1 MISREKLIK
10 SLGNSKFK
18 SIQLPNNGNYLQKSY
33 LDNKKLEFDSILKKL
48 NLLKE
53 NSNILNVIP
62 QIKNQLE
69 SHYQESI
76 IQENKTSTNNRKI
89 NYDNYL
95 NYSENDK
102 VNLPDLL
109 NKIFYDKTLNHNYLN
124 DKIFLYGVK
133 NPESFY
139 KSVIILTNIE
149 FIVKNKY
156 ESNQDLLTYKNM
168 IAYTLE
174 NHYYKKNFKL
184 FPEKFFSP
192 QKAIKNI
199 LNKENY
205 TDIGIIQYT
214 CMHLEKNLLIFNLSQ
229 KSFSYYSYHLNNSNI
244 DNSNIDNNNNHNCQ
258 DNETYIIINNNGVY
272 LPCMNVNKKNLFSN
286 ELIQLFRSKF
296 TYENPEMYVKFDSS
310 KEIVDVRL
318 SNSIMN
324 NKYKQNNIINNTNKL
339 NNTNVKINN
348 AGVTIN
354 NIDSTNKINSINNIN
369 SNDNIINNQNFMDEL
384 NNPNN
389 RKAKKVISKKK
400 DIKNKKDNKKEIK
413 KNNKESSTSTKTPNI
428 NMTDSDVNS
437 NNSNNSNNSKIIV
450 NNKTK
455 YNANKKTKKKT
466 EKVFILDNI
475 KSYTL
480 LELQNMANE
489 KNINIMKQG
498 KTKEI
503 KKTKQELYN
512 ELNQ

>member
-18 SIQLPNNGNYLQKSY
+18 SIQLPNNGNYVQKSY

-53 NSNILNVIP
+53 NSNLLNVIP

-69 SHYQESI
+69 SHYHESI

-109 NKIFYDKTLNHNYLN
+109 NKIFYDNTLNNNYLN

-149 FIVKNKY
+149 FIVRNKY

-229 KSFSYYSYHLNNSNI
+229 KSFSYYSCHLNNSNI
-244 DNSNIDNNNNHNCQ
+244 DNSNIDNNNSHNCQ

-296 TYENPEMYVKFDSS
+296 TYENPEMYVKFDTS

-354 NIDSTNKINSINNIN
+354 NIDSTNNINSINNIN

-389 RKAKKVISKKK
+389 RKAKKVIKKKK
-400 DIKNKKDNKKEIK
+400 DGQNKKKKEIK
-413 KNNKESSTSTKTPNI
+413 KNKKESSTSTKTPDI
-428 NMTDSDVNS
+428 NMTDSDVN
-437 NNSNNSNNSKIIV
+437 NINSNNSNNSKIIV
-450 NNKTK
+450 NNKIKSNT
-455 YNANKKTKKKT
+455 NKKTEKKT

-512 ELNQ
+512 ELNH